1 MKLLYAHL
9 FALASPLLAAA
20 SQLIIKWQVLLAGP
34 LPESLAGKLQFVV
47 LFLFRPWVI
56 LALAATFFSG
66 IAWIIAMTRLEL
78 SYAYPYVALP
88 FILVPLAAAWLFQEQ
103 VHSNQFIGMAL
114 ILLGIAVSLYRP
126 G

>member
-78 SYAYPYVALP
+78 SYAYPYLALP
-88 FILVPLAAAWLFQEQ
+88 FIVVPLAAAWLFHEQ
-103 VHSNQFIGMAL
+103 IQINQIIGTII
-114 ILLGIAVSLYRP
+114 ILTGIAIALNHP
-126 G
+126 N